1 MNETRRWQ
9 AIISFL
15 ALSLCALVLG
25 CGDSESGEQTF
36 YVGWTILG
44 AICLGMVLLV
54 AGFIR
59 YIRQGSKGQSQGAPL
74 AEYEYQAADDA
85 DESDPFRQ
93 P

>member
-1 MNETRRWQ
+1 MSETRRKQ
-9 AIISFL
+9 AVHQFL

-44 AICLGMVLLV
+44 VICLSMLLLV
-54 AGFIR
+54 GGFIR
-59 YIRQGSKGQSQGAPL
+59 YIRQGTKTQKQKPQAM
-74 AEYEYQAADDA
+74 EFQYEAADEG